1 MKIKQILKMLTENE
15 DRWLPLIRHLL
26 GDWLNFLGQY
36 RFFSDL
42 EDSIIRETARRE
54 ADLLIV
60 PVDIQ
65 MPTIELATELGIR
78 AFPFWMFIVRGA
90 IFDAAKQVKAKPRDN
105 KTYYNSWVN
114 IIWNI
119 RIAQRLKD
127 LLFERIRANTV
138 AKNTISLLF
147 ANDEDAPYKS
157 LINLILKK
165 AKFRIPADEKESLA
179 NSLLGKWMVELRN
192 MPFGKLCHEASYTDT
207 VIWRDFANYL
217 EKASYKQQQ
226 SMAALDNI
234 AEPQAPPKSKPLPKL
249 DEAQMNKAYG
259 NSTDKIV
266 GAYLKAPNATIREIA
281 EQTGVSER
289 TVKRRRANI
298 RKKGKENFLD
308 LL

>member
-26 GDWLNFLGQY
+26 GDWLNVLGQY

-42 EDSIIRETARRE
+42 EDSIIREAARRE
-54 ADLLIV
+54 AELLIV
-60 PVDIQ
+60 PVNPQ
-65 MPTIELATELGIR
+65 MPTKKLAAETGIR
-78 AFPFWMFIVRGA
+78 TFFYWAFVVEGA
-90 IFDAAKQVKAKPRDN
+90 IYDAGKKVRAPYKNAKS
-105 KTYYNSWVN
+105 YYDSWLSLN
-114 IIWNI
+114 WNN
-119 RIAQRLKD
+119 RIAQRLND
-127 LLFERIRANTV
+127 LLFERIRANPV

-179 NSLLGKWMVELRN
+179 NSLLGKWMVKLRN
-192 MPFGKLCHEASYTDT
+192 MPLGKLCHEASYTDT
-207 VIWRDFANYL
+207 VIWRDIANYL

-234 AEPQAPPKSKPLPKL
+234 AEPQAPKSKPLPKL

-259 NSTDKIV
+259 NSTVKIV

-298 RKKGKENFLD
+298 RKKGKGNFLD